1 LIDYEDLNKQ
11 KKPAAALLG
20 DTTVACV
27 GSDYLIR
34 IYVIA
39 TGKGGLICD
48 IDRGNRAQ

>member
-1 LIDYEDLNKQ
+1 LDRQHTYH
-11 KKPAAALLG
+11 PHPAALLG

-27 GSDYLIR
+27 GSDSLIR

-48 IDRGNRAQ
+48 LDRGNRAQ